1 MKIVLNEPKRN
12 IIVNFAPQIEGQKAR
27 EVTIQVQVIL
37 CQINIFCQQLTQNMK
52 TFLSDLQ
59 KYNTIQIVLKFK
71 NCKTCV
77 LNIRTICV
85 KSVEN
90 QTLSYGFNW

>member
-27 EVTIQVQVIL
+27 KVTIQVQVIH
-37 CQINIFCQQLTQNMK
+37 CQVNIFCQQITRNMK

-59 KYNTIQIVLKFK
+59 
-71 NCKTCV
+71 
-77 LNIRTICV
+77 R
-85 KSVEN
+85 
-90 QTLSYGFNW
+90 

>member
-27 EVTIQVQVIL
+27 EVTIQVQVIFR
-37 CQINIFCQQLTQNMK
+37 QIIIFCQQITQNMM

-59 KYNTIQIVLKFK
+59 
-71 NCKTCV
+71 
-77 LNIRTICV
+77 R
-85 KSVEN
+85 
-90 QTLSYGFNW
+90 